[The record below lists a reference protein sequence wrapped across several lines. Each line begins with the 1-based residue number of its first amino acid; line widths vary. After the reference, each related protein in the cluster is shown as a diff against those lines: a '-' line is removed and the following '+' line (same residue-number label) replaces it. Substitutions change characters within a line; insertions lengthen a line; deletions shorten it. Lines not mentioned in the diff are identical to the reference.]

1 MKDGLNALYERR
13 SVRKYKSEQIS
24 DGELEQI
31 LKAGLCAPSAMNRQP
46 AIIIAVQ
53 DKGTIARLSK
63 MNAAFTADPDGD
75 PFYGAPT
82 VVIVLA
88 DSTNRNG
95 FADGCLVMGNLM
107 NAAYS
112 IGLGSCWIN
121 RAREMFDTAEGR
133 KMLRGW
139 GVEDKYVGVGS
150 CILGYADCPHPEAK
164 PRKEGYVI
172 RT

>member
-53 DKGTIARLSK
+53 DKDTIAYMSK
-63 MNAAFTADPDGD
+63 LNAQVMGANGD

-82 VVIVLA
+82 VLVVLA
-88 DSTNRNG
+88 E
-95 FADGCLVMGNLM
+95 ADNANAVKDGSLVLGNKIVVLFLDEYCCVWLIKS
-107 NAAYS
+107 AFRS
-112 IGLGSCWIN
+112 RCTPL
-121 RAREMFDTAEGR
+121 F
-133 KMLRGW
+133 
-139 GVEDKYVGVGS
+139 
-150 CILGYADCPHPEAK
+150 
-164 PRKEGYVI
+164 
-172 RT
+172 

>member
-53 DKGTIARLSK
+53 DKGTIAYMSK
-63 MNAAFTADPDGD
+63 LNAQVMGSNGD

-82 VVIVLA
+82 VLVVLA
-88 DSTNRNG
+88 E
-95 FADGCLVMGNLM
+95 ADNINAVKDGSLVLGNLM
-107 NAAYS
+107 NAAHAL
-112 IGLGSCWIN
+112 GVGSCWIH
-121 RAREMFDTAEGR
+121 RAREEFASGAGKALLKRWGIEGD
-133 KMLRGW
+133 W
-139 GVEDKYVGVGS
+139 VGVGH
-150 CILGYADCPHPEAK
+150 CILGYAAEPAAPAK
-164 PRKEGYVI
+164 PRKADYIV
-172 RT
+172 RV